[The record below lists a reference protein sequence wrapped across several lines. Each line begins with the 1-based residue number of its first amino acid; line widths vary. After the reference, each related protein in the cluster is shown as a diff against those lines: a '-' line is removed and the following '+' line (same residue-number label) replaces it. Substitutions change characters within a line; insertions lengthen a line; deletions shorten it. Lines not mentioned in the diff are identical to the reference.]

1 MRKAIL
7 GAIGLAVA
15 GVIGLSGAAS
25 AADVYARG
33 GSLKDEPV
41 GAFLPTWAGLYIGG
55 SVGYSWG
62 DAESTLTDFGVFDTE
77 PEGAVYGAHLG
88 YNFQRDNVVFGV
100 EASING
106 TNMEDS
112 SFVNRAELVNELD
125 WYATGVARL
134 GLAHGSTLFYGFG
147 GVAWGQVTTTFDT
160 DERFTDEETHVGW
173 TAGVGIEHALSD
185 RFSLRLEYA
194 HVDLGSEDA
203 FKQDGCSTCEVD
215 FDFDVIKVGASY
227 RFGGHDEALK

>member
-15 GVIGLSGAAS
+15 GVIGLAGAAS

-41 GAFLPTWAGLYIGG
+41 AAFLPTWAGLYLGG

-62 DAESTLTDFGVFDTE
+62 DAENTFFSNVFDIE
-77 PEGAVYGAHLG
+77 PDGAVYGAHVG
-88 YNFQRDNVVFGV
+88 YNFQRGNVVFGV

-112 SFVNRAELVNELD
+112 LNGGGLANELD
-125 WYATGVARL
+125 WYATGVGRL
-134 GLAHGSTLFYGFG
+134 GLAYGSTLFYGFG
-147 GVAWGQVTTTFDT
+147 GVAWGQVNTTVVVGGNT
-160 DERFTDEETHVGW
+160 FTDEETHVGW

-194 HVDLGSEDA
+194 HVDLGSEDV
-203 FKQDGCSTCEVD
+203 FGREGCTACEVD

-227 RFGGHDEALK
+227 RFGGRDEALK

>member
-7 GAIGLAVA
+7 GAIVLAVA
-15 GVIGLSGAAS
+15 GVIVLSGAAS

-41 GAFLPTWAGLYIGG
+41 GAFLPTWAGLYLGG

-62 DAESTLTDFGVFDTE
+62 DAENTFPGDVFDIE
-77 PEGAVYGAHLG
+77 PDGAVYGAHVG
-88 YNFQRDNVVFGV
+88 YNFQRGNVVFGV

-112 SFVNRAELVNELD
+112 LFGGGLVNELD
-125 WYATGVARL
+125 WYATGVGRL
-134 GLAHGSTLFYGFG
+134 GFAHGSTLFYGFG
-147 GVAWGQVTTTFDT
+147 GVAWGQVTTTLVVAGNT
-160 DERFTDEETHVGW
+160 FTDEETHVGW

-194 HVDLGSEDA
+194 HVDLGSEDV
-203 FKQDGCSTCEVD
+203 FGREGCSGCEVD

-227 RFGGHDEALK
+227 RFGGHDETLK